1 MYIYILNFLQP
12 KMRLVIKDLTNLKHT
27 HARTGF
33 EKKIGVRYLDDQ
45 NMICIRI
52 IDRNLLGKIYNKKK
66 EKKREGE
73 EVKCHTTLFQTHRLA
88 YRIITK
94 RYLSVSFIKSR
105 TKHR

>member
-1 MYIYILNFLQP
+1 
-12 KMRLVIKDLTNLKHT
+12 MRLVIKDLTNLKHT

-66 EKKREGE
+66 RKRGREKK
-73 EVKCHTTLFQTHRLA
+73 
-88 YRIITK
+88 
-94 RYLSVSFIKSR
+94 
-105 TKHR
+105 